1 MANTYYT
8 EEITAVPFG
17 VMRKGLSAVAP
28 APIAFVFAAVF
39 RIRGLLGM
47 PLKPSYA
54 VGELGSERDVSYDEL
69 PTHAVSKWA
78 PILEEL
84 RDLGFAPLKY
94 TLPDIIGEKE
104 QAAACFLD
112 NAGSTIATL
121 EWMRMRGAQGIEEK
135 TPFEFNSYA
144 REDPEVMT
152 GSVTKEDMALAD
164 MLKLDFVDLEVMPS
178 TLRPTE
184 VYQRHLDRIKG
195 RSFYEMTSEAAIQE
209 NRARTKRRFEWVVDQ
224 GLLRPLSP
232 AEVAR
237 VSEMWLE

>member
-1 MANTYYT
+1 MATTYYT

-17 VMRKGLSAVAP
+17 VLRKGLSVVLP
-28 APIAFVFAAVF
+28 SPVAFVIAAVF
-39 RIRGLLGM
+39 RLRGLLGM

-54 VGELGSERDVSYDEL
+54 VGELGSERDVSYDEM
-69 PTHAVSKWA
+69 PTHAISKWA

-84 RDLGFAPLKY
+84 RDLGFTPLKY
-94 TLPDIIGEKE
+94 TMPDIIGQKE
-104 QAAACFLD
+104 QAAAYFLD

-121 EWMRMRGAQGIEEK
+121 EWMRMRGAEGIEEK

-144 REDPEVMT
+144 RDDPEVMT

-164 MLKLDFVDLEVMPS
+164 MLKLDFVDLQVLPN

-184 VYQRHLDRIKG
+184 VYQRHLQRIQG
-195 RSFYEMTSEAAIQE
+195 RSFYEMTPEAALQE
-209 NRARTKRRFEWVVDQ
+209 NKARARRRFEWVADQ